1 MRVLLDLKRKNNKF
15 ILLEVDNVSFG
26 TENIVFIFGDKSSGE
41 ILYAFNIPDDG
52 TEVYNIL
59 SHEALE
65 KGFLDL
71 RGYEYHMYDI
81 KTSEEIFEDE

>member
-1 MRVLLDLKRKNNKF
+1 MRVLLDLKRKNDKF

-26 TENIVFIFGDKSSGE
+26 TEHIVFIFGDKSSGE
-41 ILYAFNIPDDG
+41 VLYVFDIPDDG

-59 SHEALE
+59 SYEALE

-71 RGYEYHMYDI
+71 RGYGYHMYDV
-81 KTSEEIFEDE
+81 KTFKEIFEDE